1 MASILETAA
10 SVGVFNTLLA
20 AVDAAGLRGALEGPG
35 PFTVFAPMDRFLR
48 PEARLSDIQSQ
59 DYR

>member
-1 MASILETAA
+1 MLDVNVTS
-10 SVGVFNTLLA
+10 
-20 AVDAAGLRGALEGPG
+20 AVIQALRGGVLYPLDNNDPEHLKVNRSFFEAQ
-35 PFTVFAPMDRFLR
+35 MDRFLR